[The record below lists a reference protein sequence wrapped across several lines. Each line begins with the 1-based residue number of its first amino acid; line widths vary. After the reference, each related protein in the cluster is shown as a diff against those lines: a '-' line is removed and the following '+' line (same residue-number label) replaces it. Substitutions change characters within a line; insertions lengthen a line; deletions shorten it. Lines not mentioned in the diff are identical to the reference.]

1 MYRAFFY
8 PMRLGLL
15 CVGENFMP
23 MAWWTP
29 VSKEPFRLLLAIDRK
44 NHTLSLLREL
54 SEAALAFLPWEA
66 RAWVVRAGYLSG
78 RKVDKAQALGVP
90 LRPAR
95 RLAHTRVPEGALAVY
110 EMRVVEWPTDGDHA
124 LFLGEVV
131 HVEGSGQ
138 AKERP
143 ILFLGFR
150 DFATLGER
158 WRFRPSR
165 PHAPEEGG
173 KPS

>member
-1 MYRAFFY
+1 MAEAQAAKPTARYRAFFY
-8 PMRLGLL
+8 PMRLALL

-23 MAWWTP
+23 LAWWTP
-29 VSKEPFRLLLAIDRK
+29 VSKEPFRLLFAMDRG

-54 SEAALAFLPWEA
+54 GEGALAFLPWEA
-66 RAWVVRAGYLSG
+66 RGWVVRSGYLSG
-78 RKVDKAQALGVP
+78 RKVRKAERLGVA

-95 RLAHTRVPEGALAVY
+95 KLGRTQVPEGALAVY
-110 EMRVVEWPTDGDHA
+110 ELKVSELPLEGDHV

-131 HVEGSGQ
+131 HVEGSPE

-158 WRFRPSR
+158 WRFRP
-165 PHAPEEGG
+165 
-173 KPS
+173 